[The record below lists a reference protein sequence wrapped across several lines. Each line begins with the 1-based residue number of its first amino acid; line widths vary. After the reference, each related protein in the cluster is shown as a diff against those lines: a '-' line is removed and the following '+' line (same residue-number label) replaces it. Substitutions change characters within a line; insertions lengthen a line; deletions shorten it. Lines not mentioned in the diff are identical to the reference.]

1 MNQLYLWY
9 VIFISSAILG
19 EILWDSIKTGVPLTL
34 QYIKEKSQDYILDA
48 PTPEKLKD
56 LSKQLPVEAKKSE
69 DSLSQGGLKRC
80 AFIGHA

>member
-48 PTPEKLKD
+48 LTPEKLKV

-69 DSLSQGGLKRC
+69 DSLRNL
-80 AFIGHA
+80 